1 MLKNVPLGHHV
12 NEVLVRGVELQAVVH
27 VQPGD
32 VGGVVAR
39 LQVKVPEDRVAV
51 VVEAAHLR
59 LHPGVVGVARVV
71 HVAPVDGR
79 APLEEAV
86 ELARHRRVPLGH
98 QRVGRVGC
106 LLQELPLQRLRHRL
120 ARVAHS
126 LSNAQKR
133 LCNHIVIVSERER
146 GFDVSLVRHEKVAH
160 FE

>member
-1 MLKNVPLGHHV
+1 V

-39 LQVKVPEDRVAV
+39 LQLKVPEDLVAV
-51 VVEAAHLR
+51 VVEAAHLG
-59 LHPGVVGVARVV
+59 LHPGVVRVARVV
-71 HVAPVDGR
+71 HVAAVDGR

-86 ELARHRRVPLGH
+86 ELARHRRVLLGH
-98 QRVGRVGC
+98 QRVGRVGR

-126 LSNAQKR
+126 LANAQKG
-133 LCNHIVIVSERER
+133 LFNHIVIVSERER
-146 GFDVSLVRHEKVAH
+146 GFDVSLVEHANA
-160 FE
+160 